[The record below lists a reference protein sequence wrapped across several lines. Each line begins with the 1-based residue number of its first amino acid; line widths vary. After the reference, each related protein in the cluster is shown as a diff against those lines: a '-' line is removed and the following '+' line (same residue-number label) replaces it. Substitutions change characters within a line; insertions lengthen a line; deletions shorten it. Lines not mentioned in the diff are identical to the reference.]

1 MFKFQFPDVNAR
13 PPTTVESPEAEVTN
27 VRTVSVS
34 EIQPWTLRTMWPVTL
49 MMMSVHVSTLYFPD
63 RFINLS
69 ID

>member
-1 MFKFQFPDVNAR
+1 MFKFQFPDVNVR
-13 PPTTVESPEAEVTN
+13 PPTTVESLEVEVTN

-69 ID
+69 IN

>member
-1 MFKFQFPDVNAR
+1 MFKFQFPDVNVR
-13 PPTTVESPEAEVTN
+13 PPTTVESLEVEVTN

-34 EIQPWTLRTMWPVTL
+34 EIQLWTLRTMWPVTL

-69 ID
+69 IN